1 MSRFMA
7 SPLISRS
14 RASIARER
22 AASVNL
28 KRIEGCWMLQATFEE
43 IERWTIGKLVRSG
56 LGKFRLLY

>member
-28 KRIEGCWMLQATFEE
+28 KRIEGCWVLQETFEE
-43 IERWTIGKLVRSG
+43 VERWMIGKFVRNG
-56 LGKFRLLY
+56 LR